1 LPTASARWPG
11 PEFHVTAE
19 FRAPIEYVF
28 AWCTDYRP
36 DDARREHDSYDRRIV
51 SRAPDQVVYEDLGDQ
66 DDGGWWWA
74 RHTVTLRPPNWW
86 HSDSVGSHR
95 EVSLDYR
102 LTALGPERTRL
113 DLTWRRRP
121 TALGAPKVSKRALE
135 RSTTAAWVHFAAA
148 LERDYRAHRPAR
160 GR

>member
-1 LPTASARWPG
+1 MPAATPRWPG

-36 DDARREHDSYDRRIV
+36 DDARREKDTYERRIV
-51 SRAPDQVVYEDLGDQ
+51 SRAPNQVVYEDLSDD
-66 DDGGWWWA
+66 DDGGWRWS
-74 RHTVTLRPPNWW
+74 RHTVTLRPPNRW

-95 EVSLDYR
+95 ELSIDYA

-113 DLTWRRRP
+113 DLRWRRRP
-121 TALGAPKVSKRALE
+121 TALGPRRVSKRTTE
-135 RSTTAAWVHFAAA
+135 RSTTRAWGNFAAV